1 MLVSKNHL
9 ALSALASKDDA
20 RPLLMQIKIYK
31 EDGKVV
37 AVATDSY
44 VLGEVIEETPAIE
57 DFPQLKDGIEPKPT
71 DEVLVEAS
79 IAERASKTLVR
90 KAILPV
96 LGYGLLEK
104 DALTTTNL
112 DTATVHTIR
121 PIEGNYPDYR
131 KLLPA
136 EPAEFRVT
144 LNPKKLIQA
153 LKMFGEFES
162 MTMEFGEKRLDPVIL
177 RSNSGGVKKTVV
189 VMPLKS

>member
-57 DFPQLKDGIEPKPT
+57 DFPQLKDGIEPEPI

-79 IAERASKTLVR
+79 IAERASKTLVK

-131 KLLPA
+131 KLIP

-144 LNPKKLIQA
+144 LNPKNLIKA

-162 MTMEFGEKRLDPVIL
+162 MTIEFGEKRLDPVIL